1 MFGLALI
8 LFSLSR
14 FFPLSII
21 LLLFVGAA
29 NSTYMIPLMTQ
40 LQISVPDEL
49 RGRVMGIFT
58 MTYSMMP
65 LGSLPMGA
73 IAGIM
78 GAPFAVAA
86 GGGMVIMSTLG
97 IAFRSS
103 TLRKLTASDD

>member
-1 MFGLALI
+1 
-8 LFSLSR
+8 
-14 FFPLSII
+14 
-21 LLLFVGAA
+21 
-29 NSTYMIPLMTQ
+29 MTQ

-86 GGGMVIMSTLG
+86 GGGMVALSTLG
-97 IAFRSS
+97 IASVSS
-103 TLRKLTASDD
+103 TLRKLSASNT